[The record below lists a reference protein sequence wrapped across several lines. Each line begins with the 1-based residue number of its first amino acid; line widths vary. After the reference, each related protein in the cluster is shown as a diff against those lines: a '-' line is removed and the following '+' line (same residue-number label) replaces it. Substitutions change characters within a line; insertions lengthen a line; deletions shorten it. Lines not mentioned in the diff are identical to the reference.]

1 MAAIRPLPAQRRTVT
16 TAAKGVEPWPSGAGG
31 NPTTV
36 PVVENRH
43 TVDAAHVD
51 DWRRPRADV
60 LQEDTLGVDGDGA
73 LVFGLDTGPFHEW
86 ERRVTIDETAHGPA
100 TVVETV
106 RYRLAV
112 PVWGHAF
119 SWALRRRLRRGV
131 VPPGRAPWWAPPEV
145 LDARAATVLSLL
157 CVLGLVAG
165 YLGTLI
171 TQTITYAA
179 KQFDASTA
187 QQGTLLAGVRIG
199 VLLSLAIVSM
209 ADRRGRRIVLLA
221 SLLGSCAI
229 TAVGALAPGMV
240 WLGTTQTL
248 ARALSTV
255 AAILIAVIAVE
266 EMPSGARAFAMSVLA
281 MTAAL
286 GAGICV
292 MNLLYV
298 DVSLGAWRGAYLVP
312 LLALAPI
319 VRLGRLLPETR
330 RFELHHLE
338 ARPAGL
344 PHERTPDDDEPAGP
358 TGFAWGRFVLL
369 ATSGFCWSLFVAPAS
384 QFLNE
389 YLRTERGFSGV
400 EITLFVLLTNTPGG
414 IGIIAGG
421 RLAERR
427 GRRLIGIIGVAGGV
441 TFTVA
446 TYLVWGVPLWAASVL
461 GSVVGAMAV
470 PALGVYGPE
479 LFPTA
484 QRGRANG
491 GLQVVAVAGSGI
503 GLLIAGWLGDRLGS
517 LGPAIAVLAVG
528 PLVLVVLIA
537 VLYPETAHRELED
550 INPGDR
556 R

>member
-1 MAAIRPLPAQRRTVT
+1 M
-16 TAAKGVEPWPSGAGG
+16 
-31 NPTTV
+31 

-43 TVDAAHVD
+43 TVDADQVEQ
-51 DWRRPRADV
+51 WRGPRADV
-60 LQEDTLGVDGDGA
+60 LLEGRPEVDDDGT
-73 LVFGLDTGPFHEW
+73 LVFGLEVGPFHEW
-86 ERRVTIDETAHGPA
+86 ERRVTIDEAATGRA
-100 TVVETV
+100 TVVEAV

-112 PVWGHAF
+112 PVWGVAF
-119 SWALRRRLRRGV
+119 SWALRRRLRRGA

-157 CVLGLVAG
+157 CILGLVAG
-165 YLGTLI
+165 YLGTLL

-179 KQFDASTA
+179 EQFDASTA
-187 QQGTLLAGVRIG
+187 AQGTLLAGVRIG
-199 VLLSLAIVSM
+199 VLLSLVIVSM
-209 ADRRGRRIVLLA
+209 ADRRGRRVVLLA

-229 TAVGALAPGMV
+229 TAAGALAPGMV

-266 EMPSGARAFAMSVLA
+266 EMPSGARAFAVSVLA

-298 DVSLGAWRGAYLVP
+298 DVSPGAWRGAYLVP
-312 LLALAPI
+312 LLALVPV
-319 VRLGRLLPETR
+319 VRAGRLLPETR

-344 PHERTPDDDEPAGP
+344 PHTTAPDATAPNDGEPVAP
-358 TGFAWGRFVLL
+358 AGFAWGRFALL
-369 ATSGFCWSLFVAPAS
+369 ATSGFCWSLFVAPAA

-400 EITLFVLLTNTPGG
+400 EITFFVLLTNTPGG

-427 GRRLIGIIGVAGGV
+427 GRRLIGILGVAGGV

-503 GLLIAGWLGDRLGS
+503 GLLIAGWLADRLGS
-517 LGPAIAVLAVG
+517 LGPAIAVLAIG
-528 PLVLVVLIA
+528 PIVLLVLIA
-537 VLYPETAHRELED
+537 TLYPETAHRELED
-550 INPGDR
+550 INPADR

>member
-1 MAAIRPLPAQRRTVT
+1 MAATRPLPAQRRTFT
-16 TAAKGVEPWPSGAGG
+16 TGAEGAEPWPSGAGG
-31 NPTTV
+31 NPNTV

-43 TVDAAHVD
+43 TVDADHLD

-60 LQEDTLGVDGDGA
+60 LHEGQPEVDDDGTF
-73 LVFGLDTGPFHEW
+73 VFGLDVGPFHEW
-86 ERRVTIDETAHGPA
+86 ERRVTIDETTGGPA
-100 TVVETV
+100 TVVEAV

-112 PVWGHAF
+112 PAWGGAF
-119 SWALRRRLRRGV
+119 SWALRRRLRRGA

-145 LDARAATVLSLL
+145 LDVRAATVLSLL
-157 CVLGLVAG
+157 CVLGLIAG
-165 YLGTLI
+165 YLGTLL

-179 KQFDASTA
+179 EQFDASTA
-187 QQGTLLAGVRIG
+187 AQGTLLAGVRIG
-199 VLLSLAIVSM
+199 VLLSLVIVSM
-209 ADRRGRRIVLLA
+209 ADRRGRRVVLLA

-266 EMPSGARAFAMSVLA
+266 EMPSGARAFAVSVLA

-298 DVSLGAWRGAYLVP
+298 DVSPGAWRGAYLVP

-319 VRLGRLLPETR
+319 VRAGRLLPETR

-344 PHERTPDDDEPAGP
+344 PHAPAPYDEPVGRA
-358 TGFAWGRFVLL
+358 GFAWGRFALL
-369 ATSGFCWSLFVAPAS
+369 ATSGFCWSLFVAPAA

-400 EITLFVLLTNTPGG
+400 EITFFVLLTNTPGG

-427 GRRLIGIIGVAGGV
+427 GRRLVGMIGVAGGV

-503 GLLIAGWLGDRLGS
+503 GLLIAGWLADRLGS
-517 LGPAIAVLAVG
+517 LGPAIAVLAIG
-528 PLVLVVLIA
+528 PLVLLVLIA
-537 VLYPETAHRELED
+537 TLYPETAHRELED
-550 INPGDR
+550 INPADR